1 MKIKSKWIK
10 NLNVKVDTVKLLEE
24 NIGGTVSD
32 INQSSMFFNLSPR
45 IMEINTKINKWD
57 LFKLKKVFA

>member
-1 MKIKSKWIK
+1 MRP
-10 NLNVKVDTVKLLEE
+10 DTVKLLEE